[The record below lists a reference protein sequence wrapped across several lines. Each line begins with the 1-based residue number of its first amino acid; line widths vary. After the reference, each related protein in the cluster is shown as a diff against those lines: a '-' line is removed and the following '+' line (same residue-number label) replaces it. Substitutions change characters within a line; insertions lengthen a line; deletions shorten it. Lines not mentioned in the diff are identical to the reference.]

1 MGSASAEAASA
12 DGRWAGAVYTKW
24 TSTTYTLL
32 LLRSMGLAAR
42 HPQALQACE
51 VLRDSGFWTDGG
63 INFYAHRT
71 NRSETRIS
79 SMVLALVCWFQLED
93 TQVDRLAGTCLAG
106 SWRMAVELPFQGGGR
121 ASHGSFHTTI
131 WALEAL
137 LEYERFRPDRA
148 PAAREAQA
156 RGREFLLVRRLFRS
170 HRTGAVV
177 KAAMTRQAFPPQW
190 HFDIL
195 RGLNYFRASG
205 AVGRTPLGRPEVD
218 REEADGGG
226 FVAAGECLCGQDVLR
241 DGDQGA
247 REPLEYFTGFAGAEV
262 GGDLSHWKTTPPAVL
277 LPGRPSSH
285 GARAGNWPAQRRQ

>member
-1 MGSASAEAASA
+1 
-12 DGRWAGAVYTKW
+12 
-24 TSTTYTLL
+24 
-32 LLRSMGLAAR
+32 MGLAAR

-137 LEYERFRPDRA
+137 WSMSDSAPIARRPRA
-148 PAAREAQA
+148 
-156 RGREFLLVRRLFRS
+156 RRR
-170 HRTGAVV
+170 
-177 KAAMTRQAFPPQW
+177 
-190 HFDIL
+190 
-195 RGLNYFRASG
+195 RAG
-205 AVGRTPLGRPEVD
+205 GNFCWCAGCLGRTAPE
-218 REEADGGG
+218 R
-226 FVAAGECLCGQDVLR
+226 
-241 DGDQGA
+241 
-247 REPLEYFTGFAGAEV
+247 
-262 GGDLSHWKTTPPAVL
+262 W
-277 LPGRPSSH
+277 
-285 GARAGNWPAQRRQ
+285 